1 MSRYSAKIL
10 FQTHDIAYDNQANEQ
25 KRLEILLKKA
35 LTDFYRSLQETRV
48 EFRSMNDLAKALGSS
63 SGMKGNLQILLNQN
77 PVFVQKTLQVDVL
90 NNKLKF
96 DKPEPFETICNWVN
110 QGLLIELAL
119 PQEPSQPVIVPNEYY
134 GTSDFKEIM
143 SDLVEHNVGWRLFVD
158 GTKQRSETAASY
170 DQREPGCLL
179 AMARSFHRAME
190 NVDTPLTFNQIIEL
204 HTLCIKGVKKLNE
217 DPLSKEPY
225 RMSEDI
231 VGFGIVNSSQEPTQ
245 TLNGYRELCL
255 HSGIDKDYTVR
266 CNRVQTILYGDGLVS
281 RIDQILTE
289 YERKMSLA
297 STKEQ
302 KLHLIVENIAHL
314 ERIHPFWDANCRTL
328 CVMVLNKELIR
339 HGFPPVILEDPNRF
353 DCFSAN
359 ELMNEVITGFRNY
372 EYVKTYGQL
381 PEENSMSKL
390 HVRESVELVH
400 GIEDEL
406 RSLKP
411 GLRYGM

>member
-10 FQTHDIAYDNQANEQ
+10 FQTHNSAYDNQANEQ
-25 KRLEILLKKA
+25 RRLGILLKKV
-35 LTDFYRSLQETRV
+35 LTDFHRTLQETPI
-48 EFRSMNDLAKALGSS
+48 EFESMHDLAEELSNRF
-63 SGMKGNLQILLNQN
+63 MKGNLQILLNQN
-77 PVFVQKTLQVDVL
+77 PVFVQKTLQEDVL
-90 NNKLKF
+90 NNKLQF
-96 DKPEPFETICNWVN
+96 DTPEPFDTICNWVR

-119 PQEPSQPVIVPNEYY
+119 PQEPSQPVIVPDAYY
-134 GTSDFKEIM
+134 GTSDFREIM
-143 SDLVEHNVGWRLFVD
+143 SDLVNHNVGWRLFVD

-179 AMARSFHRAME
+179 AMARSFHHAME
-190 NVDTPLTFNQIIEL
+190 NLDTSPTFNQIVEF
-204 HTLCIKGVKKLNE
+204 HTLCIAGVKKLNE

-231 VGFGIVNSSQEPTQ
+231 VGFGITNSGQEPTQ

-266 CNRVQTILYGDGLVS
+266 CNRVQTVLYGDELAS

-289 YERKMSLA
+289 YERNMSLA

-328 CVMVLNKELIR
+328 CIMVLNKELIR
-339 HGFPPVILEDPNRF
+339 HGFSPVILEDPNRF
-353 DCFSAN
+353 DCFSTN
-359 ELMNEVITGFRNY
+359 ELMNEVIIGFSNY
-372 EYVKTYGQL
+372 EYVKIYGQL
-381 PEENSMSKL
+381 PEENSISKS

-400 GIEDEL
+400 AIEDEL
-406 RSLKP
+406 KNLKP
-411 GLRYGM
+411 GSRYGM